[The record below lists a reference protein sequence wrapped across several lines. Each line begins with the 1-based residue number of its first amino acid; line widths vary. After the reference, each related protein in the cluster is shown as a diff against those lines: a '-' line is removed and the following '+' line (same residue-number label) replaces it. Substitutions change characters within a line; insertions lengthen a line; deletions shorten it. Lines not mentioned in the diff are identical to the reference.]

1 MIPILDT
8 IRNIISY
15 YDKKNL
21 ANHSAL
27 EIYKII
33 FQRNNFFCYLIYI
46 KIIVII
52 N

>member
-8 IRNIISY
+8 IRNIICY

-21 ANHSAL
+21 AL